1 MGLLEEDDGGP
12 VLMGKLL
19 DDIDLACRKALDI
32 QLQYCGSTVL
42 VGVMGAAAP

>member
-1 MGLLEEDDGGP
+1 VGLLEEDDEGP

-32 QLQYCGSTVL
+32 QLQYCGSMVL
-42 VGVMGAAAP
+42 IGGTNDTAP